1 MKKILTRL
9 LTWTALSILWVA
21 TAAAQEDGVLQAELQ
36 EKFEH
41 KMESAFASSGSWL
54 TDYELAR
61 KIAKQEGKLMFV
73 YFTRSYAP

>member
-1 MKKILTRL
+1 MKKILTHL
-9 LTWTALSILWVA
+9 LAWTALSTLLA
-21 TAAAQEDGVLQAELQ
+21 TPAAAQEDAALQAELQ

-41 KMESAFASSGSWL
+41 KMQSAFVSSGNWL
-54 TDYELAR
+54 TDYEQAR